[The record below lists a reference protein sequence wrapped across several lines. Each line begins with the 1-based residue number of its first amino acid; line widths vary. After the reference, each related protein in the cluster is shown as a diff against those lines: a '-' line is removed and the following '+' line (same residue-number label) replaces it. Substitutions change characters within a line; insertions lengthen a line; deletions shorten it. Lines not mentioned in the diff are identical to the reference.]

1 LPRSVFQDNPQ
12 EFSREDLKYMKRA
25 LNLAKKAEG
34 MTSPNPLVGAVLVK
48 SGRILAEGYHLRPGL
63 PHAEA
68 IALEKAG
75 SRARGS
81 TLYVN
86 LEPCC
91 HLDKRTPPCAQAI
104 IKAGVK
110 RVVIGMIDPNPKV
123 SGRGIELLKK
133 AGIKVQAGLLEEE
146 AKRLNEI
153 YIKHI
158 TTGLPFVI
166 LKIAMTLDGKIATET
181 GESKW
186 ITSPESR
193 RYVHRLRSKVDA
205 VLTAIGTVKADDPEL
220 TVRLVQGRNPIRV
233 VIDPELEIPPQAK
246 VLRTPPTTIIFT
258 KTEVRNTIA
267 DLCFPEGVEI
277 EYFNSERLD
286 LKEAMKSLYQR
297 GITSVMIE
305 GGASLNC
312 YALKDGIVDKVMI
325 FIAPKIIGGRDS
337 VPAVGGVSTGLQNP
351 WRLKDLK
358 IRRIGEDIL
367 IEGYTADQNIVKV
380 YQDYDLK

>member
-1 LPRSVFQDNPQ
+1 LPRSVFRDNPQ
-12 EFSREDLKYMKRA
+12 EFTKEDLRYMKRA
-25 LNLAKKAEG
+25 LSLAKKAEG

-48 SGRILAEGYHLRPGL
+48 FGRILAEGYHLRPGL

-68 IALEKAG
+68 IVLERAG
-75 SRARGS
+75 SKARGS

-186 ITSPESR
+186 ITSLESR

-220 TVRLVQGRNPIRV
+220 TVRLVKGRSPVRV

-258 KTEVRNTIA
+258 KTEVRNPTS
-267 DLCFPEGVEI
+267 DLSFPEGVEV

-286 LKEAMKSLYQR
+286 LKEAMKSLYRR

-305 GGASLNC
+305 GGASLNY

-325 FIAPKIIGGRDS
+325 FIAPKIIGGRNS
-337 VPAVGGVSTGLQNP
+337 VPAVGGVSTSLQTP
-351 WRLKDLK
+351 WRLRNLK
-358 IRRIGEDIL
+358 IKHIGEDIL
-367 IEGYTADQNIVKV
+367 IEGYINTSSPGSSS
-380 YQDYDLK
+380 